1 MKATIIFLITI
12 IFAVVALPVSAAS
25 AVQVWPCKLHDGK
38 TQEEVVAV
46 SKVWL
51 DAAKT
56 MNGGAELEVYL
67 GFQIA
72 GDMGPGEFS
81 FVLVANDMATW
92 GTFWNDY
99 SGSAA
104 AKADE
109 EWENVATCSGS
120 SLEASVKIE

>member
-1 MKATIIFLITI
+1 MNATRLFLIA
-12 IFAVVALPVSAAS
+12 IFMSVLALPLSAAE

-38 TQEEVVAV
+38 TQDDVIAV

-67 GFQIA
+67 GFPIA
-72 GDMGPGEFS
+72 STMGPGEFS
-81 FVLVANDMATW
+81 FILVANDMATW

-104 AKADE
+104 AKADI
-109 EWENVATCSGS
+109 EWEKVATCTGS
-120 SLEASVKIE
+120 SLEASVKVE